1 MSVRKKERREDGEEG
16 PGISDLDAPG
26 HESSSEIL
34 TQERLQRGEWA
45 RWAWGL
51 PSGAK
56 R

>member
-1 MSVRKKERREDGEEG
+1 MSEGKKERREDGEDA
-16 PGISDLDAPG
+16 PSDLDAQG
-26 HESSSEIL
+26 HESSSEML
-34 TQERLQRGEWA
+34 TQEGLQSGEWT